1 MIMIMLML
9 IILFSLSKTQNYM
22 FNLSARDNQKLST
35 LLSKGF
41 ERSVCWSEYKTKSE
55 NKITT
60 NKYRYILKSNFV
72 GVNILF
78 ALVYTNQDDDVKRF
92 KVPKVIINNYYV
104 IINGKSVYD
113 QPINSDIKRFEEIRK
128 ITTEQGKDYNTWCL
142 LGNDY
147 IKNHYRLIAV
157 DLIRQK

>member
-1 MIMIMLML
+1 
-9 IILFSLSKTQNYM
+9 M
-22 FNLSARDNQKLST
+22 FVSIYST
-35 LLSKGF
+35 
-41 ERSVCWSEYKTKSE
+41 R
-55 NKITT
+55 
-60 NKYRYILKSNFV
+60 
-72 GVNILF
+72 
-78 ALVYTNQDDDVKRF
+78 DDDAKRF

-104 IINGKSVYD
+104 IIKGKSVYD

-142 LGNDY
+142 LDYNY